1 MTDKV
6 LDLLE
11 FIAGAA
17 VAVGF
22 IFLSAFVLAGSI

>member
-1 MTDKV
+1 MTDKA

-11 FIAGAA
+11 FIASAA

-22 IFLSAFVLAGSI
+22 IFIAAYTLVGGI

>member
-1 MTDKV
+1 MSDKV

-22 IFLSAFVLAGSI
+22 VFIAAYAVAGGI